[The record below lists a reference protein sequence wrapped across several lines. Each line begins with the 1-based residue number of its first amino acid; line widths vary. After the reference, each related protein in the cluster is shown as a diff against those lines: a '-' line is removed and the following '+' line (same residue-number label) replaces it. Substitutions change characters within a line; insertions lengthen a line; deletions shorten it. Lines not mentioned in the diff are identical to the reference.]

1 MSWTWRAAVHRSS
14 ESVGAIA
21 AALAKAQLDI
31 INPEKSLVGVIPP
44 SGPRELGRAFRYA
57 PLSSGLEI
65 ARKSLGRHEIAIVQ
79 STAIDKEAG
88 LIRLHTI
95 LVHSSGEWMASEWP
109 VCPVSDAG
117 SPQRMGSA
125 LTYARRYALFAL
137 VGIAGEDDLDAPD
150 LNLPAKPESER
161 PIGSNGQ
168 WKQRQHVPG
177 RAKGLRRTQIAP
189 EPKRPLQAQ
198 LSAVLRVQ
206 LLEELTTIAS
216 ADEGVAWAQR
226 RLEAKNTLRLP
237 DAELVEQAFRE
248 KMSLLAG
255 PGGVANANLDGAAQA
270 EQPDGAGGQ
279 NSLASQGSLSA
290 ENGTTTPV
298 AQRVAVVDPESP
310 APFPKF
316 VRKRDKAHREFV
328 CSQPCLICGRRPS
341 DVHHLRFGQPRALG
355 RRVSDEFIVP
365 LCRVHHRDL
374 HRRGDEK
381 QWWEATSIDPME
393 VAQRLWRETRGADN
407 HHGL

>member
-1 MSWTWRAAVHRSS
+1 MHRSS

-65 ARKSLGRHEIAIVQ
+65 ARKSLGRNEIAIVQ

-88 LIRLHTI
+88 LIRLHTM

-109 VCPVSDAG
+109 VCPVSDAA

-150 LNLPAKPESER
+150 LNVPAKPESER
-161 PIGSNGQ
+161 RVGPNGQ
-168 WKQRQHVPG
+168 FKRQQHVPG
-177 RAKGLRRTQIAP
+177 RTKGLRRRRTQIAQ
-189 EPKRPLQAQ
+189 EPKRSLQAQ
-198 LSAVLRVQ
+198 LSAVLRAQ
-206 LLEELTTIAS
+206 LLEELTAIAS

-226 RLEAKNTLRLP
+226 RLEAKNTLTLP

-248 KMSLLAG
+248 KMSLLAA
-255 PGGVANANLDGAAQA
+255 PGGVANANLDGAAQP
-270 EQPDGAGGQ
+270 EQTDGAGGQ
-279 NSLASQGSLSA
+279 NSLPSQGSLSA
-290 ENGTTTPV
+290 ENGTATPV

-316 VRKRDKAHREFV
+316 VRKRDKGHREFV

-341 DVHHLRFGQPRALG
+341 DAHHLRFGQPRALG

-365 LCRVHHRDL
+365 LCRVHHGDL
-374 HRRGDEK
+374 HRPKRSGGK
-381 QWWEATSIDPME
+381 RRA
-393 VAQRLWRETRGADN
+393 
-407 HHGL
+407 

>member
-1 MSWTWRAAVHRSS
+1 MHRSS

-21 AALAKAQLDI
+21 TALAKAQLEI

-88 LIRLHTI
+88 LIRLHTA

-117 SPQRMGSA
+117 SPQRMGAA

-150 LNLPAKPESER
+150 LNVVSIPDSGRPA
-161 PIGSNGQ
+161 GSNGQ
-168 WKQRQHVPG
+168 RKPRQRIAEQAKR
-177 RAKGLRRTQIAP
+177 RARVAQ
-189 EPKRPLQAQ
+189 EPKTRLHSQ

-206 LLEELTTIAS
+206 LLEELTAIGS
-216 ADEGVAWAQR
+216 ADEGIAWAQR
-226 RLEAKNTLRLP
+226 RLAAKNTLTVP
-237 DAELVEQAFRE
+237 DADLVEQAFRK
-248 KMSLLAG
+248 KMSSLEAVDGTANPNLEGAAPADPDG
-255 PGGVANANLDGAAQA
+255 PGGQNFLKSQDGLPG
-270 EQPDGAGGQ
+270 EDR
-279 NSLASQGSLSA
+279 
-290 ENGTTTPV
+290 TTPYV
-298 AQRVAVVDPESP
+298 AKRVAVVDPASA
-310 APFPKF
+310 APFLKHI
-316 VRKRDKAHREFV
+316 RKRDKAHREFV

-341 DVHHLRFGQPRALG
+341 DAHHLRFGQPRALG

-365 LCRVHHRDL
+365 LCRMHHREL

-381 QWWEATSIDPME
+381 KWWEAASIDPME
-393 VAQRLWRETRGADN
+393 VAQRLWREAHPTSATW
-407 HHGL
+407 

>member
-1 MSWTWRAAVHRSS
+1 MHRSS

-21 AALAKAQLDI
+21 AALAKAQLEI

-79 STAIDKEAG
+79 STAIDQEAG
-88 LIRLHTI
+88 LIRLHTA

-109 VCPVSDAG
+109 VCPVSAAG
-117 SPQRMGSA
+117 SHQRMGAA

-150 LNLPAKPESER
+150 FNVVSIPESGR
-161 PIGSNGQ
+161 PAGANGQ
-168 WKQRQHVPG
+168 RKPRQQVREHANGGVLTSS
-177 RAKGLRRTQIAP
+177 RVVQ
-189 EPKRPLQAQ
+189 EPKATLQSE
-198 LSAVLRVQ
+198 LSAVLRLQ
-206 LLEELTTIAS
+206 LLEELAAIGS
-216 ADEGVAWAQR
+216 ADEGIAWAQR
-226 RLEAKNTLRLP
+226 RLPAKNTLILP
-237 DAELVEQAFRE
+237 DAELIEQAFRR
-248 KMSLLAG
+248 KMSSLED
-255 PGGVANANLDGAAQA
+255 LDGTTTPNVRDAGRA
-270 EQPDGAGGQ
+270 EQPDKQDAQ
-279 NSLASQGSLSA
+279 NA
-290 ENGTTTPV
+290 
-298 AQRVAVVDPESP
+298 PESHGESP
-310 APFPKF
+310 QKKGRASDDSRRLGPVEDKSTAPFLKL
-316 VRKRDKAHREFV
+316 VRKRNRAHRQFV

-341 DVHHLRFGQPRALG
+341 DAHHLRFGQPRALG

-381 QWWEATSIDPME
+381 KWWSAVSIDPVE
-393 VAQRLWRETRGADN
+393 VSQRLWRESRGSQAQSD
-407 HHGL
+407 